1 MKITEDVIQSVY
13 DSLDAEKIKKF
24 IGVVEHVLDKS
35 LQHPQ
40 YELIKS
46 IKADV
51 LNKQSLS
58 FKQFRAMYFFVM
70 NYKNRTDV
78 KTF

>member
-51 LNKQSLS
+51 LSKQSLS